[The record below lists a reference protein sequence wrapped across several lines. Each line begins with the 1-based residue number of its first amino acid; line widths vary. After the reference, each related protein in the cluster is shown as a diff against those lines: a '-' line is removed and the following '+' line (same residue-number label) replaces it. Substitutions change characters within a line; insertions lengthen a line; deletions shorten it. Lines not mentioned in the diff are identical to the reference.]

1 MNADG
6 VDEVAGPVVLMNP
19 VILQDPIVKHVVF
32 QVFEI
37 EKPMEFDYEQLEKI
51 NVMLQMVCKKFKK
64 VVFDYHHTPRKGLA
78 ANYNTI
84 QDILADFKNSHL
96 AKMLRELGLM
106 QYWDRF
112 KNDSMYSFANNVKYL
127 EIDLRWYVRDEAHRA
142 LIVQYITREVAAH
155 GGR

>member
-6 VDEVAGPVVLMNP
+6 VDEVAGPVVLMKP
-19 VILQDPIVKHVVF
+19 MILQDPIITPVVF

-37 EKPMEFDYEQLEKI
+37 QKSSDYEKWDDL
-51 NVMLQMVCKKFKK
+51 NTMLQMVCKKFKK
-64 VVFDYHHTPRKGLA
+64 VVFDYNRTPRYALA

-84 QDILADFKNSHL
+84 QDILADFKDSHL

-112 KNDSMYSFANNVKYL
+112 KNDHMYSFANNVKYL
-127 EIDLRWYVRDEAHRA
+127 EIDMRWYVRDEAHHA